1 MHFERDYHI
10 VIRLIAGVIDGGDT
24 TFICL
29 LKNLLSIFVLNINI
43 SLIHVFFFFFF
54 ECYKK

>member
-29 LKNLLSIFVLNINI
+29 LKNFVIY
-43 SLIHVFFFFFF
+43 FCFK
-54 ECYKK
+54 Y